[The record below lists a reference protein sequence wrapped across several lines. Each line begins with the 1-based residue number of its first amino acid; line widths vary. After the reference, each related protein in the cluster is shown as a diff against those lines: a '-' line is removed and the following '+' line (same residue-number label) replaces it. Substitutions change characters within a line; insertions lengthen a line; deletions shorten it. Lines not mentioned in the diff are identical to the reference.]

1 MSEDQEAE
9 AASRPVAEADG
20 GGTRRQWRRRGPA
33 ADEDGGGA
41 DVEAVA
47 ERRRRWRKSRS
58 RRGRGGGGEDRGLVA
73 DKDGGDHGP
82 AAHEDEEAEFAASRC
97 GQGVPAFA
105 AARSSVRRCAATRQR
120 GARRARQPGPW
131 SAWERQKAR
140 GIGNIDEREAWER
153 GGVVDT

>member
-41 DVEAVA
+41 DADA
-47 ERRRRWRKSRS
+47 WS
-58 RRGRGGGGEDRGLVA
+58 RRGRGGGGEDRGLAA